1 MPHAFFHITE
11 VNPNDTTG
19 GGGCICSPS
28 QEIDCVG
35 PYAVFPGND
44 MENIVSPHVVVG
56 VRCLKAAL
64 RSIEENEPLSAGER
78 MTYADVR
85 AADRAD
91 LAIEQMHALEL
102 NKALEAEPE
111 L

>member
-28 QEIDCVG
+28 KEIDCVG

-56 VRCLKAAL
+56 VRCLKAAM
-64 RSIEENEPLSAGER
+64 RSIENDEPLSAGER
-78 MTYADVR
+78 GSFVADDGVVVKYER
-85 AADRAD
+85 QYEPRIDED
-91 LAIEQMHALEL
+91 
-102 NKALEAEPE
+102 EPE